1 MEAWELRQM
10 QGLPLEIKI
19 KKTQLRLREWYEY
32 FGGEVYVSFSGGK
45 DSTVLLDI
53 ARKMYPDIQAIFVD
67 TGLEFPEIRAFV
79 KTIDNVRWLKP
90 EKDFK
95 TVILENGYPVISKET
110 ALTVYYAKKGSQW
123 AIDKLNGI
131 AKTEFRRRFRKYKYL
146 IDAPFKISNA
156 CCQELKKKP
165 IHKYERETKK
175 VPIIATM
182 AQESLVRQQSYLR
195 IGCNSFSSKR
205 PISHPLGFWLEK
217 DIWNYINQF
226 HIPCSSIYDKGYERT
241 GCMFCMFGC
250 HLEKEPNRFQKM
262 QFTHP
267 KLWEY
272 CLKSINDGG
281 LGMAEV
287 LDYIGVPYKC
297 QALQLQLNL

>member
-1 MEAWELRQM
+1 M

-19 KKTQLRLREWYEY
+19 KKKQLRLQEWYEH
-32 FGGEVYVSFSGGK
+32 FGGEVYISFSGGK

-53 ARKMYPDIQAIFVD
+53 ARKMYPDIQAVFVD
-67 TGLEFPEIRAFV
+67 TGLEYPEIREFV
-79 KTIDNVRWLKP
+79 KKIDNVEWIKP

-95 TVILENGYPVISKET
+95 TVILEKGYPVISKET
-110 ALTVYYAKKGSQW
+110 ALTIYYARKGSQC
-123 AIDKLNGI
+123 AINKLNGI
-131 AKTEFRRRFRKYKYL
+131 AKTDFGRGLQKYKYL
-146 IDAPFKISNA
+146 LDAPFRISHI

-165 IHKYERETKK
+165 VHKYERETKK

-182 AQESLVRQQSYLR
+182 AYESLIRRQSYLR
-195 IGCNSFSSKR
+195 TGCNSFFSKR

-217 DIWNYINQF
+217 DIWDYIHKFN
-226 HIPCSSIYDKGYERT
+226 IPYSSIYDKGYERT

-272 CLKSINDGG
+272 CLKPISDGG

-287 LDYIGVPYKC
+287 LDYIDVPYKC
-297 QALQLQLNL
+297 QAFQLKLNL